1 MEPDV
6 LYYRDEQVDR
16 YFARVVGQRHPRYGQ
31 EFRYDVAQGAWVA
44 LELMPVIGWL
54 LDGDPWLEEVDAS
67 EVPQALAV

>member
-16 YFARVVGQRHPRYGQ
+16 YFARVVGQRHPLYGQ

-44 LELMPVIGWL
+44 VLGWL

-67 EVPQALAV
+67 EVPRDLGT